1 METHDDV
8 LRDLYG
14 GDAIDGNIQGGGVE
28 LPEDPL
34 QLNFEMNNLKTK
46 RKRSAESLNSSK
58 QQQQPL
64 TPSRRK
70 KKTPIKMLSPV
81 QVMEMQKETKT
92 ANGRRRIQPVFL
104 TEAADNFNAKNAD
117 LFSGSRNT
125 PVRRGNTP
133 RSSVTKKKKTM
144 GSTIT
149 TTTTSSSKKSKK
161 RRIAL
166 TSLSSS
172 LVTKKKSG
180 SSANNK
186 TQQPAQR
193 STSVAVATKRSSPP
207 RRTVSPPRQR
217 GSGGVI
223 QVDTSSQRARLP
235 MTCELLDTKRTLTVR
250 LLRGKKITRC
260 SVTCT
265 SEDDEIVW
273 TDVVDGTVCAV
284 TGNASF
290 SAVAVT
296 DGFVVLY
303 SAAGRRLMAPLALG
317 DTVTM
322 LKCAPQ
328 NAFILMA
335 LCSRTGHCHVWNVSS
350 RKRLL
355 RAETHELLQS
365 RSSRLFDANVTSI
378 GVPTVHVQDM
388 NEPHRVS
395 AYAYDMSMEAW
406 LRVSSFDR
414 FLESDY
420 FGMAGDED
428 GALASIE
435 RRVHSASGP
444 SMNNDTAAVSTAV
457 ALLGSD
463 ESDSVSVTR
472 AHLETQLSSSYLLR
486 SSKEFRKWLHL
497 YVEHLRD
504 FKMKALVREM
514 CESCLN
520 FSGIDDDDDDEI
532 EEKVEDSWALD
543 VLTNWKSSS
552 RKNLVMRKSTD
563 IAAMSNDLGMK
574 PKELLENEVL
584 PLLRRDRFWQAIARE
599 FQGLLSSTD

>member
-1 METHDDV
+1 
-8 LRDLYG
+8 
-14 GDAIDGNIQGGGVE
+14 
-28 LPEDPL
+28 
-34 QLNFEMNNLKTK
+34 
-46 RKRSAESLNSSK
+46 
-58 QQQQPL
+58 
-64 TPSRRK
+64 
-70 KKTPIKMLSPV
+70 
-81 QVMEMQKETKT
+81 
-92 ANGRRRIQPVFL
+92 
-104 TEAADNFNAKNAD
+104 
-117 LFSGSRNT
+117 
-125 PVRRGNTP
+125 
-133 RSSVTKKKKTM
+133 
-144 GSTIT
+144 
-149 TTTTSSSKKSKK
+149 
-161 RRIAL
+161 
-166 TSLSSS
+166 
-172 LVTKKKSG
+172 
-180 SSANNK
+180 
-186 TQQPAQR
+186 
-193 STSVAVATKRSSPP
+193 
-207 RRTVSPPRQR
+207 
-217 GSGGVI
+217 
-223 QVDTSSQRARLP
+223 

-284 TGNASF
+284 TGNAAF

-317 DTVTM
+317 DSVTM

-355 RAETHELLQS
+355 RAETYELLQS
-365 RSSRLFDANVTSI
+365 RSSRLFDANVTSL

-420 FGMAGDED
+420 FGMTGDED

-486 SSKEFRKWLHL
+486 SSKEFRKWLHR

-520 FSGIDDDDDDEI
+520 FSGIDDDDK

-574 PKELLENEVL
+574 PKELLESEVL

-599 FQGLLSSTD
+599 FQGLLSSRSTE